1 MRCKA
6 CNKILEDLELTRK
19 DSRGDFYDLCGVT
32 RKDSRGDFY
41 DLCGV
46 CLSSVYACELEDD
59 NFFEEIGGTLLTP
72 STDYD
77 TLYLSS
83 T

>member
-6 CNKILEDLELTRK
+6 CNKILEDLEL
-19 DSRGDFYDLCGVT
+19 T

-77 TLYLSS
+77 TLY
-83 T
+83 

>member
-6 CNKILEDLELTRK
+6 CNKILEDLEL
-19 DSRGDFYDLCGVT
+19 T

>member
-19 DSRGDFYDLCGVT
+19 DSRGDFYDLCGV
-32 RKDSRGDFY
+32 
-41 DLCGV
+41 
-46 CLSSVYACELEDD
+46 CLSSVYACELDDD

>member
-6 CNKILEDLELTRK
+6 CNKILEDSELI
-19 DSRGDFYDLCGVT
+19 

-46 CLSSVYACELEDD
+46 CLSSVYACELDD

>member
-6 CNKILEDLELTRK
+6 CNKILEDLEL
-19 DSRGDFYDLCGVT
+19 T

-72 STDYD
+72 SPDYD

>member
-6 CNKILEDLELTRK
+6 CNKILEDSEL
-19 DSRGDFYDLCGVT
+19 T